1 MPGQRQA
8 DDSVRTPL
16 ARLHV
21 DRGTVRAHA
30 GTAALVLVIVVAA
43 WFRLSG
49 ADWDEGA
56 HLHPDERYISSV
68 SNVIAFPWSPL
79 TYLDVQES
87 PLSPYNT
94 HEGRAFPYGTLPIFV
109 TKAVADI
116 IGRGDYDH
124 LYLVGRWLGGL
135 LDLGT
140 AVLVFLIARALLH
153 GLGSRRAFQGG
164 LLAAALYACTVAAIQ
179 AAHFY
184 TTDIWLVFFSTVA
197 VYLAFLAL
205 RSSTW
210 PRVRRMGLV
219 AAIGAC
225 LGFSVACKAS
235 GLFVAVLVVG
245 ALLGRAAVESAA
257 SARADAALR
266 FVRDGLL
273 AVVTAYVSYRLVSPY
288 SFAHSNW
295 LDLRLS
301 DAYDEALS
309 TQRDILNGKSI
320 FAPTIQWLLSQR
332 IVDPFQNLV
341 VWQLGLA
348 LGLCAV
354 AGVVVLAVDA
364 VRQAAALRARVD
376 EDAIEAFAM
385 RAIVLVYVV
394 LVFLYMSTR
403 FQHMGRYLLPI
414 MPLLAVAA
422 AYGVL
427 RSFSERPRVLAAVAA
442 LIVALTGAYAL
453 AFYAIYAERTTRLAA
468 SEWMVEN
475 IPPGARV
482 ASEHWDDSLPV
493 GSFASGYSLLT
504 VPVFEPD
511 DETKLRELY
520 EPLSRADYYALSSP
534 RAWRTIGRLPDRY
547 PLMVRFYEQLF
558 AGRLGYREIASFSS
572 KPRLAGV
579 ELDDLRAEEAFWVYD
594 HPPVRIFEH
603 REKLTFPE
611 FRSVLCAPPAPSAC
625 D

>member
-1 MPGQRQA
+1 MPGQGQA
-8 DDSVRTPL
+8 DEAVRTTLP
-16 ARLHV
+16 RLRV

-30 GTAALVLVIVVAA
+30 GTAALVVVLLVGA

-56 HLHPDERYISSV
+56 HLHPDERYIASV
-68 SNVIAFPWSPL
+68 SNVIDFPWSPL
-79 TYLDVQES
+79 TYLDVDES

-94 HEGRAFPYGTLPIFV
+94 HEGRAYPYGTLPLFA
-109 TKAVADI
+109 TKAIAELV
-116 IGRGDYDH
+116 GRGDYDH

-140 AVLVFLIARALLH
+140 AVLVFLIARALLR
-153 GLGSRRAFQGG
+153 GLGPRRAFQGG
-164 LLAAALYACTVAAIQ
+164 VLAAALYALTVAAIQ

-184 TTDIWLVFFSTVA
+184 TTDVWLVFFSTLA
-197 VYLAFLAL
+197 LYLGFLAI

-210 PRVRRMGLV
+210 PRARQMGLL

-235 GLFVAVLVVG
+235 GLFVAVLVVS
-245 ALLGRAAVESAA
+245 ALLGRAAVDAA
-257 SARADAALR
+257 ATARVEAALR
-266 FVRDGLL
+266 LARDGLL
-273 AVVTAYVSYRLVSPY
+273 TVATAYVSYRLVSPY
-288 SFAHSNW
+288 SFANSTW

-301 DAYDEALS
+301 DAYDEALA
-309 TQRDILNGKSI
+309 TQRDILDGRSI
-320 FAPTIQWLLSQR
+320 FAPTIQWLLSPR

-341 VWQLGLA
+341 VWQLGVA
-348 LGLCAV
+348 LGLCTV
-354 AGVVVLAVDA
+354 AGVVVLGVDA

-376 EDAIEAFAM
+376 GDAIEAFAM
-385 RAIVLVYVV
+385 RAILFVYVL

-414 MPLLAVAA
+414 VPLLAVAA
-422 AYGVL
+422 SYGVF
-427 RSFSERPRVLAAVAA
+427 RAFSERPRALAAVAA
-442 LIVALTGAYAL
+442 TVVSLTAAYAL
-453 AFYAIYAERTTRLAA
+453 AFHAIYTERTTRLAA
-468 SEWMVEN
+468 SEWIAEN
-475 IPPGARV
+475 VPSGARI

-493 GSFASGYSLLT
+493 GGLAAGYSLLT

-511 DETKLRELY
+511 DETKLRKLY
-520 EPLSRADYYALSSP
+520 DELSRADYYSLSSP

-558 AGRLGYREIASFSS
+558 AGRLGFREIASFSS

-579 ELDDLRAEEAFWVYD
+579 ELDDLEAEEAFWVYD
-594 HPPVRIFEH
+594 HPPVRVFEH
-603 REKLTFPE
+603 RENLTFPE
-611 FRSVLCAPPAPSAC
+611 FRDALCAPPAPSAC
-625 D
+625 